1 MSDPFMDACQRGD
14 LDAAEAIQQAEIDES
29 IAEHDRRIDRRI
41 AELLN
46 KKDRTSMESGLLYE
60 LMDLRDQCAAM
71 DTVDETA
78 Q

>member
-1 MSDPFMDACQRGD
+1 MNDPFMDACQRGD

-71 DTVDETA
+71 DTVDEA
-78 Q
+78 K

>member
-1 MSDPFMDACQRGD
+1 MEACQRGD

-29 IAEHDRRIDRRI
+29 IAEHDRRLDRRI

-46 KKDRTSMESGLLYE
+46 KKGRTSMESGLLYE
-60 LMDLRDQCAAM
+60 LMDMRDQCAAM
-71 DTVDETA
+71 DTVDETK

>member
-1 MSDPFMDACQRGD
+1 MNNPFMDACLRGD
-14 LDAAEAIQQAEIDES
+14 LDAAEAIQQAEVDES
-29 IAEHDRRIDRRI
+29 VAEHDRRLDRRV

>member
-14 LDAAEAIQQAEIDES
+14 LDAAEAIQQAEIDEA
-29 IAEHDRRIDRRI
+29 IAENDLRLDRRI
-41 AELLN
+41 AELLH

-78 Q
+78 K